1 MLQNYELL
9 SELVQRISY
18 KPGYQFA
25 VCRVDDDFVKISLTC
40 PALPDAHLGNETV
53 GLTISNV
60 IRLETILVSSDAL
73 QAFASVIA
81 RYELHE
87 AAEFFQLDG
96 TTVFLPHRCGDKFGD
111 FRWQDFV
118 NLGGKHLR
126 SLNSQLKRENSVGL
140 SSSKNGVNS

>member
-1 MLQNYELL
+1 MNVQMLMLRGYELL
-9 SELVQRISY
+9 NEIAQRISY

-25 VCRVDDDFVKISLTC
+25 VCLVDDNFVKVSLTC
-40 PALPDAHLGNETV
+40 PALPDAHLGNKPV

-60 IRLETILVSSDAL
+60 IRLETIMAASDAL
-73 QAFASVIA
+73 QAFASIIA

-96 TTVFLPHRCGDKFGD
+96 ATVFLPHRCGDNFGD

-126 SLNSQLKRENSVGL
+126 SLNSQLKHKG
-140 SSSKNGVNS
+140 